1 MDWQKAQSAVKQ
13 FGLDGWLT
21 FDFRGINPIA
31 KALIDLPHPTTRKWF
46 CLIPSDGEPLWL
58 VPRLERSFFAGVC
71 GTIFDYASRQE
82 MVDGLRQLLAGMK
95 RVAVEYSPNG
105 ELPTV
110 SFMDAGTF
118 ELLKSFGLELVSSAD
133 LVHWVLG
140 RVDEDGLRL
149 HRQAAGKLLRLKDE
163 AFAFIVDAL
172 VKGQTVTEW
181 QVQQF
186 LVDRMKEEGLTS
198 SYPPIVAA
206 MGNSANP
213 HYFPTKEQCSPIGWG
228 DFVLLDIF
236 AKVANEPKAVY
247 ADITWCGYTGT
258 TVPPRFNEQFAI
270 VKEARDEALEFL
282 RERIE
287 RGEPVRGCDVDAVA
301 RKVIAEHGRAKDF
314 IHRTGHSLGTEVHG
328 WGVNLDDYETKDTR
342 LIVPGTLVTVEPG
355 IYGPEIGTRTEINVA
370 VLSGTGDGKVEVTTL
385 PLQDEILPLL

>member
-1 MDWQKAQSAVKQ
+1 MDWRKVQNAVRQ
-13 FGLDGWLT
+13 FGLDGWLL

-31 KALIDLPHPTTRKWF
+31 KTLIDLPHPTTRKWF

-58 VPRLERSFFAGVC
+58 VPRLERSFFASVC
-71 GTIFDYASRQE
+71 GTTFDYASRQE
-82 MVDGLRQLLAGMK
+82 MVDGLKQLLAGMK

-118 ELLKSFGLELVSSAD
+118 ELLKSFGLELISSAD

-149 HRQAAGKLLRLKDE
+149 HRQAAEKLLRLKDE
-163 AFAFIVDAL
+163 AFVFIVDAL

-186 LVDRMKEEGLTS
+186 LVQRMKEEGLTS
-198 SYPPIVAA
+198 SYPPIVAV
-206 MGNSANP
+206 MGNSTNP

-270 VKEARDEALEFL
+270 VKEARDAALEFL
-282 RERIE
+282 REQVE

-301 RKVIAEHGRAKDF
+301 RKVIAEHGRAQDF

-328 WGVNLDDYETKDTR
+328 WGMNLDDYETKDTR
-342 LIVPGTLVTVEPG
+342 LIVPGTLVTIEPG

-370 VLSGTGDGKVEVTTL
+370 VLDGTGNWKVEVTTL